1 MTPDAH
7 DRTAP
12 RPEDAATGTGSRSG
26 SGPVA
31 ENPYARTRRTGPFTV
46 IEVSGEIDM
55 ASADLVAEHLTAA
68 VDGSA
73 EPDLLVDLRHVA
85 FFDCSGLR
93 VLCRAEAAARA
104 RGGRLR
110 LVSDQPRMRRLLRA
124 ARLLGRFPPL
134 PDLPPAAPP
143 TPPPSGPPP
152 LPPRGPSLK

>member
-12 RPEDAATGTGSRSG
+12 RPEDAATG
-26 SGPVA
+26 SGPA
-31 ENPYARTRRTGPFTV
+31 ANPYARTHRFGRFTV
-46 IEVSGEIDM
+46 IEVSGEIDL
-55 ASADLVAEHLTAA
+55 ASAGLVAVHLTAA
-68 VDGSA
+68 TTGPA
-73 EPDLLVDLRHVA
+73 EPDVLVDLRRVT

-93 VLCRAEAAARA
+93 VLCRAEAKARE

-134 PDLPPAAPP
+134 ADLPPASPP
-143 TPPPSGPPP
+143 SSPPP
-152 LPPRGPSLK
+152 RRPSLP